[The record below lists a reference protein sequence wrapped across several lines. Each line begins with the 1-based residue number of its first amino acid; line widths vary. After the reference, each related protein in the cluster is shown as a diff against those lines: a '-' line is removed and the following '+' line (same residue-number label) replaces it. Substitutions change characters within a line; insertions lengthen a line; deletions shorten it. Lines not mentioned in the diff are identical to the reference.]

1 VGTTHGI
8 AVVNLDDPD
17 EPTLLNGSTNLMG
30 SGVSGYISDRTVTF
44 ADGDRLIIAPH
55 NAASEN
61 RGVFMLGIW
70 AAATGEELGTLPESP
85 EQIEHTG
92 MISTL
97 ALSPDGRTIA
107 TGSMDHS
114 IRLWDLPTRKLI
126 TTLQGHLNEIWAL
139 AFLPDGKTLVSG
151 AKDGSLKLWP
161 TRPET
166 RIDVISSATQP
177 LAFSS
182 DGTTLAALAEDNAVV
197 FINLATGD
205 IAQRIPVENV
215 SQRNPFMPGQ
225 DRASHLKLSADLLTL
240 VQRQPGGW
248 VKSWNT
254 ETGVTNLL
262 KVADRH
268 VSLLALSPNGRH
280 LITASHE
287 EMPRWWDLRA
297 GTNLLWSVE
306 IEDAVFSLD
315 GRLLATEGR
324 EGVIQLWSATD
335 REPLATLE
343 LPEPQPPR
351 EFVFSPE
358 GSRLAATYTDHTI
371 GLWDTTSGEFLGFF
385 TGHKQPVFS
394 IAFSPDGATLASAGA
409 DSTLR
414 LWNVA
419 TRQELLVNRR
429 LGANWRDLA
438 FSPDGTLLVGS
449 SSGPNANGIRFY
461 KAPVVSR
468 SEVASRTAANSATV
482 Q

>member
-1 VGTTHGI
+1 
-8 AVVNLDDPD
+8 
-17 EPTLLNGSTNLMG
+17 
-30 SGVSGYISDRTVTF
+30 
-44 ADGDRLIIAPH
+44 
-55 NAASEN
+55 
-61 RGVFMLGIW
+61 
-70 AAATGEELGTLPESP
+70 
-85 EQIEHTG
+85 
-92 MISTL
+92 
-97 ALSPDGRTIA
+97 
-107 TGSMDHS
+107 
-114 IRLWDLPTRKLI
+114 
-126 TTLQGHLNEIWAL
+126 
-139 AFLPDGKTLVSG
+139 
-151 AKDGSLKLWP
+151 
-161 TRPET
+161 
-166 RIDVISSATQP
+166 
-177 LAFSS
+177 
-182 DGTTLAALAEDNAVV
+182 
-197 FINLATGD
+197 
-205 IAQRIPVENV
+205 
-215 SQRNPFMPGQ
+215 
-225 DRASHLKLSADLLTL
+225 
-240 VQRQPGGW
+240 
-248 VKSWNT
+248 
-254 ETGVTNLL
+254 
-262 KVADRH
+262 

-280 LITASHE
+280 MITASHE

-358 GSRLAATYTDHTI
+358 GSRLAATYADHTI